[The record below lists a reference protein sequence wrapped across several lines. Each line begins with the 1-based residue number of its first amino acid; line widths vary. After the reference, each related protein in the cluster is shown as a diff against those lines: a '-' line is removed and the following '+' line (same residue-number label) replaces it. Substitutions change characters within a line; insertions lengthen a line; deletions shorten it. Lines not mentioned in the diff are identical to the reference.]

1 MPGYPPIRGAEMQLA
16 SAVFDLVGRIAA
28 ESTVAGVWRTYLS
41 AARRAGLSTGFAC
54 FMPADGCFSETIF
67 ANSMPAGWTENYAA
81 HGYAAEDPLSQRTR
95 VQTHPIFWTAHDWDA
110 AATPLQRRWRDDNIA
125 ARVTVGYAIPDRS
138 SGDLKVISLAGESP
152 DLHPLDLKAL
162 HFAGIEA
169 LNRMQELGIKNNPA
183 PASPLSRRERE
194 CLKWIAAGKTDWEIG
209 AILSL
214 SEKTVNVY
222 VERAKHKLRVQTR
235 TQAIVQALR
244 GGYIDV

>member
-1 MPGYPPIRGAEMQLA
+1 MQLA
-16 SAVFDLVGRIAA
+16 SAVFDLVGRIGA
-28 ESTVAGVWRTYLS
+28 ESSVAGVWRTYLA

-81 HGYAAEDPLSQRTR
+81 QGYAAEDPLSARTR
-95 VQTHPIFWTAHDWDA
+95 DQTHPIRWSAHDWDVEA
-110 AATPLQRRWRDDNIA
+110 SPLQRRWRDDNIA
-125 ARVTVGYAIPDRS
+125 AHVAFGYAIPDRS
-138 SGDLKVISLAGESP
+138 SGDLKVISLAGENS
-152 DLHPLDLKAL
+152 DLHPLDLKSL

-169 LNRMQELGIKNNPA
+169 LNRMQELGIKKHPA

-194 CLKWIAAGKTDWEIG
+194 CLTWIAAGKTDWEIG
-209 AILSL
+209 AILGL

-222 VERAKHKLRVQTR
+222 VERAKRKLKVQTR

-244 GGYIDV
+244 GGIIAI